1 MGSIF
6 ITNDKDGKKYE
17 LAYNRSSL
25 VRMEKEGF
33 NIEKIEA
40 EPLFQITLLI
50 RGSFY
55 KNNPSLSADE
65 IDAICDEIGGMDGF
79 VKELLGMYENCLKVF
94 SGQDKQDTKNFKWE
108 KN

>member
-33 NIEKIEA
+33 DLKKIET

-50 RGSFY
+50 RGAFY
-55 KNNPSLSADE
+55 KNHPSLSNDE
-65 IDAICDEIGGMDGF
+65 IDAICDDIGGMDGL
-79 VKELLGMYENCLKVF
+79 VKELLSLYENGLMIL
-94 SGQDKQDTKNFKWE
+94 SGQDKQDAKNFKWE
-108 KN
+108 KI